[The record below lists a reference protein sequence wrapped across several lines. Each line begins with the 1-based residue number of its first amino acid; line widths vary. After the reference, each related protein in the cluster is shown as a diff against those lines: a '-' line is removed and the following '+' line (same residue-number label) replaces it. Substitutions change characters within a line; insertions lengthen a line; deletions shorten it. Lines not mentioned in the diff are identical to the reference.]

1 MSELIDPPK
10 PEAASEPQSIEPSGV
25 PPNVAACLACV
36 FPLAGGLIFLSLE
49 KKNAFVR
56 FYAMQSVY
64 SGGAIFVCYIVLHVI
79 AWVIARIPVLGWVMS
94 WMIAL
99 IWFFVALLWV
109 VIYLVTIV
117 KSITGKE
124 WEIPYLGRLARQQ
137 LGTEQVPGD
146 HSKS

>member
-1 MSELIDPPK
+1 MSELVDPPN
-10 PEAASEPQSIEPSGV
+10 PEAASQPVEPSAV

-36 FPLAGGLIFLSLE
+36 FPLIGGLIFLSLE

-64 SGGAIFVCYIVLHVI
+64 SGGAIFVCYVVLHVI
-79 AWVIARIPVLGWVMS
+79 GWVIARIPVLGLVMS

-99 IWFFVALLWV
+99 IWFLVALLWV
-109 VIYLVTIV
+109 VIYVVTIV

-137 LGTEQVPGD
+137 LA
-146 HSKS
+146 

>member
-1 MSELIDPPK
+1 MPELNEPSNQ
-10 PEAASEPQSIEPSGV
+10 EVVSEPPEPSGV

-36 FPLAGGLIFLSLE
+36 FPLIGGLIFLSLE
-49 KKNAFVR
+49 KKNPFVR

-64 SGGAIFVCYIVLHVI
+64 SGGAIFVAYIVLHVI
-79 AWVIARIPVLGWVMS
+79 RWVIAPIPVVGWVLN
-94 WMIAL
+94 WMISL
-99 IWFFVALLWV
+99 IWVLVALLWV

-137 LGTEQVPGD
+137 LAEQRI
-146 HSKS
+146 